1 MNRRELLLCV
11 IAAGGGRAFTP
22 VQLQKAAFL
31 VTRLTLFATFGG
43 ILIGSISVMSLNR
56 VLSSMLYGVT
66 ALDPAV
72 YAVSTTL
79 VILLAIT
86 ASIVPVMRLFRFNI
100 QQILRQ

>member
-1 MNRRELLLCV
+1 VTQRRRE
-11 IAAGGGRAFTP
+11 IAIRMALGATP
-22 VQLQKAAFL
+22 VRTICL

-72 YAVSTTL
+72 YVVSTTL